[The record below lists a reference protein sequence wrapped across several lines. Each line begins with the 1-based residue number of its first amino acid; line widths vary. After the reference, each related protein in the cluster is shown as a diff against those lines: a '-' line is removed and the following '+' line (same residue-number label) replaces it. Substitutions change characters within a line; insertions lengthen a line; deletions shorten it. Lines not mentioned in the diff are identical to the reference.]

1 MHSQAEAQVGQYRF
15 TSGDDRWRWSDE
27 MFEIHG
33 MEAGEVVP
41 TRDLFLRH
49 VRADHRDRV
58 AAALE
63 ACERDGTPVGE
74 HYVLVDLA
82 GDERA
87 VTLSGGRDQG
97 ADGAVVS
104 GFLVDVSASQ
114 RATVADA
121 VNVQLHQALESH
133 AVIDQAKGVLM
144 LVYGI
149 DGDAAF
155 ELLRWSSQQ
164 RNVRLLALAERLV
177 GAVESA
183 GGLAPTSRARLDELF
198 FQSLG
203 EEAAPASGGAPTHGL
218 TVSSRVVGGVPVVAA
233 RGPVDLAT
241 AGVLSAAIAA
251 ASGAARQSGRLVVDL
266 REATHVGSAGV
277 SVLASLDRR
286 ARTHGTTLRV
296 LVAPDSSLLL
306 AAGHGLE
313 VAVVDPAGTVGALS

>member
-1 MHSQAEAQVGQYRF
+1 MHSQDEAQVGQYQF
-15 TSGDDRWRWSDE
+15 SAGGDRWRWSDG

-49 VRADHRDRV
+49 VRPDHRDRV
-58 AAALE
+58 AAALD
-63 ACERDGTPVGE
+63 ACERDGTPLGE

-82 GDERA
+82 GEERT
-87 VTLSGGRDQG
+87 VTLSGGREDT
-97 ADGAVVS
+97 ADGPTVS
-104 GFLVDVSASQ
+104 GFLVDVSVSQ
-114 RATVADA
+114 RVAVADA

-177 GAVESA
+177 AAVESA
-183 GGLAPTSRARLDELF
+183 GGLAPTSRAKLDELF

-203 EEAAPASGGAPTHGL
+203 EEASAVPATSPAQGL
-218 TVSSRVVGGVPVVAA
+218 IVSSRVVGGVPVVAA

-251 ASGAARQSGRLVVDL
+251 ASGAARQAGRLVVDL

-286 ARTHGTTLRV
+286 SRTQGTRLRV
-296 LVAPDSSLLL
+296 LVGPDSALLL

>member
-1 MHSQAEAQVGQYRF
+1 MHSQEQAQVGQYQF
-15 TSGDDRWRWSDE
+15 AAGGDRWRWSDE

-49 VRADHRDRV
+49 VRPDHRDRV

-63 ACERDGTPVGE
+63 ACERDGTPLGE

-87 VTLSGGRDQG
+87 VTLSGGREQTE
-97 ADGAVVS
+97 DGTTVQ
-104 GFLVDVSASQ
+104 GFLVDVSVSQ

-177 GAVESA
+177 AAVESA
-183 GGLAPTSRARLDELF
+183 GGLAPTSRAKLDELF

-203 EEAAPASGGAPTHGL
+203 EEAAAAASPPTHGL

-251 ASGAARQSGRLVVDL
+251 ASAAARQSGRLVVDL
-266 REATHVGSAGV
+266 REASHVGSAGV

-286 ARTHGTTLRV
+286 ARTHGTRLRV
-296 LVAPDSSLLL
+296 LVGPDSSLLL

-313 VAVVDPAGTVGALS
+313 VAVVDPAGAVGALS